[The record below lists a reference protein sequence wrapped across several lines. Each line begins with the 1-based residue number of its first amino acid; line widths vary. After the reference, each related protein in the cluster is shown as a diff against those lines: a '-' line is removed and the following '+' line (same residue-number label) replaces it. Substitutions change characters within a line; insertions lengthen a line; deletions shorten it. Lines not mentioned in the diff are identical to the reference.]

1 MRYMCVKLQRAQQR
15 AWVPVL
21 VVRPFPSFCLQGAGA
36 LPSAQALTPAIGRA
50 RPRSARAC
58 PCPSP
63 ERQCHCKAAGQQQPW
78 PTCSQKT
85 GIPAPGGCVRRTG
98 GEQKSSGNEEALI
111 NGSSH
116 SQNNP
121 SSLILSK
128 RPKSVQYLL
137 LISFIWYQN
146 FESFKWC
153 FPPLY
158 ESLKGSYY

>member
-1 MRYMCVKLQRAQQR
+1 MHSRELGSRFWLRDPSPVSASRELGRCPLRRSLLQPSDGRDHGQLVLVPSLPFSGA
-15 AWVPVL
+15 AVPVHSCWAAAA
-21 VVRPFPSFCLQGAGA
+21 VTHVFPENRD
-36 LPSAQALTPAIGRA
+36 PSSRWL
-50 RPRSARAC
+50 
-58 PCPSP
+58 
-63 ERQCHCKAAGQQQPW
+63 
-78 PTCSQKT
+78 
-85 GIPAPGGCVRRTG
+85 RTSHWW
-98 GEQKSSGNEEALI
+98 EQKSSGNEEALI
-111 NGSSH
+111 NRSPH

-121 SSLILSK
+121 NSLILSK